1 MPLRIYLLGRVRLE
15 GDGAVVDE
23 RAFPGRQGR
32 LAFAFLA
39 VERSRAVARDELAEA
54 LWGDARPAAWEDALS
69 AIVSKLRGLLSRVG
83 LAGSSVLPS
92 AYGCYQL
99 QPPATTWI
107 DLEAALD
114 GLHLAETALREGG
127 PREQLGWVELAFH
140 VTRRPFLPGEDRPW
154 VEAVRARLH
163 DMQVRALECSSAVY
177 GLGGDTTM
185 AVARAEEAVRLEPFR
200 ESTHRALMRAHVAA
214 GNRAEALRA
223 YERCR
228 KLLAEELGINPAAQ
242 TEALYVEIL
251 RSA

>member
-1 MPLRIYLLGRVRLE
+1 VPLRIYLAGRVRVEDE
-15 GDGAVVDE
+15 GVVVDE
-23 RAFPGRQGR
+23 RDFPGRQGR
-32 LAFAFLA
+32 LAFAYLA
-39 VERSRAVARDELAEA
+39 VERSRAVPRDELADA
-54 LWGDARPAAWEDALS
+54 LWGDSRPGAWEDALS
-69 AIVSKLRGLLSRVG
+69 AIISKLRGLLGRAG
-83 LAGSSVLPS
+83 LDGTRVLPS

-99 QPPATTWI
+99 QLPPGTWV

-127 PREQLGWVELAFH
+127 RRDQLGWVELAFH
-140 VTRRPFLPGEDRPW
+140 ITRRPFLPGEDRPW

-163 DMQVRALECSSAVY
+163 DMRVRSLECSSAVY

-200 ESTHRALMRAHVAA
+200 ESAHRALMRAHVSA

-228 KLLAEELGINPAAQ
+228 TLLAEELGINPAAK
-242 TEALYVEIL
+242 TEELYVEIL